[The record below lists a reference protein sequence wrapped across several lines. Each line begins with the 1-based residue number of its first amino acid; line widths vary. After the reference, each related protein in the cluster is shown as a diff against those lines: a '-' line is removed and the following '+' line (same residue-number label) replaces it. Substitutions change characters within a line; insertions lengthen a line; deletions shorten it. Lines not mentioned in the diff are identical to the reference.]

1 MGLAIA
7 VVPSFALAQEGAEF
21 WSNEGDAYIGTL
33 TADGVKLT
41 SKYPK
46 TWFRSEPSQ
55 DHAIVEKRAVIYFGK
70 SCDAVHS
77 ELGKGIWGW
86 WNDNFHADFGD
97 HSIGFVNQEL
107 FDHRLF
113 AACEDHG

>member
-1 MGLAIA
+1 M
-7 VVPSFALAQEGAEF
+7 VPSFALAQEGAEF

-77 ELGKGIWGW
+77 ELGKGTWGW

-107 FDHRLF
+107 FDHGLF